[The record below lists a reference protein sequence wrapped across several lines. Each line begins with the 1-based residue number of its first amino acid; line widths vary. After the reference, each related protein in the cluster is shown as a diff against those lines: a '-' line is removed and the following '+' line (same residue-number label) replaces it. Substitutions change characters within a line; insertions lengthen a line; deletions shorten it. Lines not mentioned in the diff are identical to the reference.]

1 MSRRKSDPV
10 DIAFRAWAALDTEGK
25 QRLAD
30 RMAGY
35 QQAMGVEPE
44 RVAPRAR
51 QRQSKAKV
59 DGMPRPGASP
69 HISDEDGFTA
79 SQQIAKGR

>member
-44 RVAPRAR
+44 RVAPMGAR
-51 QRQSKAKV
+51 SEL
-59 DGMPRPGASP
+59 DGRRFA
-69 HISDEDGFTA
+69 
-79 SQQIAKGR
+79 